1 MAIKTSRAGTIT
13 LAITL
18 ISVGVLWLISN
29 ITGRDMIWHVLRL
42 WPVVLVMLGIELLM
56 KDYLARKRGDQPPG
70 FDFGSIFLIV
80 VIVVI
85 LVGLGA
91 VRGLGYPFSKFEIFP
106 GYVGIHIGDRAVKAS
121 REARKSM
128 KIPGNA
134 KHVRIINP
142 FGKVVV
148 LPGPVGEIS
157 VASEITGYGPTPDLA
172 RKVAEE
178 ADISLAIQG
187 ETAMIQVSDPGGSL
201 ISHLEAGRERSNRIV
216 VDSTIE
222 VPPGLQVEIRNS
234 FGKIL
239 ARGLRQDVSI
249 ENSLGNVDVENVEG
263 ALSVRNSYGAI
274 TMTGVAGDIEV
285 SNSFGRVE
293 AKGHL
298 GKTYIRNSMGSVR
311 VKALSP
317 ISEDCYI
324 STRFGSIDFALPF
337 DSVASIRAETEFGRI
352 ENNLGLP
359 VEKEVTTQRV
369 RGTLGKGGG
378 NIVLETTHGNI
389 QIRAMK

>member
-1 MAIKTSRAGTIT
+1 
-13 LAITL
+13 
-18 ISVGVLWLISN
+18 
-29 ITGRDMIWHVLRL
+29 
-42 WPVVLVMLGIELLM
+42 
-56 KDYLARKRGDQPPG
+56 
-70 FDFGSIFLIV
+70 
-80 VIVVI
+80 
-85 LVGLGA
+85 
-91 VRGLGYPFSKFEIFP
+91 
-106 GYVGIHIGDRAVKAS
+106 
-121 REARKSM
+121 
-128 KIPGNA
+128 
-134 KHVRIINP
+134 
-142 FGKVVV
+142 
-148 LPGPVGEIS
+148 
-157 VASEITGYGPTPDLA
+157 
-172 RKVAEE
+172 
-178 ADISLAIQG
+178 
-187 ETAMIQVSDPGGSL
+187 
-201 ISHLEAGRERSNRIV
+201 
-216 VDSTIE
+216 
-222 VPPGLQVEIRNS
+222 
-234 FGKIL
+234 
-239 ARGLRQDVSI
+239 
-249 ENSLGNVDVENVEG
+249 
-263 ALSVRNSYGAI
+263 
-274 TMTGVAGDIEV
+274 MTGVAGDIEV